1 MNKYLS
7 ESFTYILTCKL
18 KAKILCTSEVSAQ
31 HPLLMNQVFYVQVSL
46 LYALEN
52 SESGELQRACNIT

>member
-7 ESFTYILTCKL
+7 ESFAYVLTCKL
-18 KAKILCTSEVSAQ
+18 KAKTLCTSEVSTQ
-31 HPLLMNQVFYVQVSL
+31 QPFLMNQVFYIQASL